1 MATIAEWVKIDGE
14 HVADSLREAR
24 EKLNAADGELVL
36 DFPSVGRIDSK
47 ALAAME
53 KLAGCAEEKGVKI
66 VLRAVNVDIYKV
78 LKLAGL
84 SPRFSFLT

>member
-1 MATIAEWVKIDGE
+1 MATIAEWLKIDGE
-14 HVADSLREAR
+14 HVAESLREAR
-24 EKLNAADGELVL
+24 EKLNPADGQLVL
-36 DFPSVGRIDSK
+36 DFSSIGRINAK
-47 ALAAME
+47 ALAALE
-53 KLAGCAEEKGVKI
+53 KLAGSAEEKGVKL